1 MIGIVV
7 EGRVERVESIYRN
20 ERQDG
25 PSKESQVFRP
35 LGFAPCAAIFPPAG
49 SVPTPVVF
57 VFHRPMPAAK
67 SGKTKVAGHALLD
80 TCDEVAGFN
89 RGLATVLHL
98 AVTGEAAHLPC
109 LGKETHVK
117 VELANTQ
124 FTMFEAP
131 MIAFDLRTPGR
142 GKMVELLTGN
152 PVQGG
157 LVVFEGE
164 KVIGTGLMDDQRRFF

>member
-7 EGRVERVESIYRN
+7 EGRIERVELIHRN

-25 PSKESQVFRP
+25 PPKESEVFRS
-35 LGFAPCAAIFPPAG
+35 LGFAACAAIFPPAG
-49 SVPTPVVF
+49 RVPTPVVF
-57 VFHRPMPAAK
+57 IFHRPMPAAK
-67 SGKTKVAGHALLD
+67 SGKTRVAGHALLD
-80 TCDEVAGFN
+80 TGDEMAGFH
-89 RGLATVLHL
+89 RGLAAVLHL
-98 AVTGEAAHLPC
+98 AVTGEAAHLP
-109 LGKETHVK
+109 GAGEETHGK

-131 MIAFDLRTPGR
+131 MIAFDLRTPDR

-164 KVIGTGLMDDQRRFF
+164 EIIGTGLMEDQRRFF